1 MASGGQVKIVVP
13 DDNPSVFKDTE
24 AQRRLEK
31 SGDVTLYTSDAA
43 DAPALIERLK
53 GAAIA
58 VNIRGR
64 TKFTREGMAALPEL
78 RLISIWGTGTDNMDL
93 AAARELGVC
102 IMNTPGVG
110 AIAMAEGTLALM
122 LAAAKRTA
130 QIDADVKRGTW
141 PRVRHVQLHG
151 KVLGI
156 VGTGAIGRQMAR
168 LGRGIGMEVIAWTYH
183 PDEAVAREIGFRY
196 VGLEE
201 LLRTADVVS
210 LHVRLSP
217 EATGMIG
224 RAQLALMKPTAILV
238 NTARGAVVDH
248 AALVEALRDGRLA
261 AAGIDVYPVEP
272 VPANDPI
279 LSLSN
284 AVLSPH
290 AAGATPEAGL
300 AGMILSADNVA
311 DFLAGRPKAQYVVVP
326 GTR

>member
-1 MASGGQVKIVVP
+1 MPSAGNVKIVVP

-24 AQRRLEK
+24 AHRRLEK
-31 SGDVTLYTSDAA
+31 SGDVMLYTSDAA
-43 DAPALIERLK
+43 EVPALVERLK

-64 TKFTREGMAALPEL
+64 TKFTREVMTDLPDL

-93 AAARELGVC
+93 PAARDFGIC

-110 AIAMAEGTLALM
+110 AIAMAEGTLALL

-130 QIDADVKRGTW
+130 QIDAEVKRGSW
-141 PRVRHVQLHG
+141 PRVRHIQLHG

-168 LGRGIGMEVIAWTYH
+168 LGKGIGMEVIAWTYH
-183 PDEAVAREIGFRY
+183 PDEALAREIGFRY

-210 LHVRLSP
+210 LHVRLTP
-217 EATGMIG
+217 EAAGMIG
-224 RAQLALMKPTAILV
+224 RAQLAMMRPTAILV

-248 AALVEALRDGRLA
+248 AALVEALREGRI
-261 AAGIDVYPVEP
+261 AGAGLDVYPVEP

-279 LSLSN
+279 LALPN
-284 AVLSPH
+284 VVLSPH

-300 AGMILSADNVA
+300 AGMVLSADNVA

-326 GTR
+326 GRR